1 MKRVLALSLLLV
13 AGCVARTP
21 QPGVETA
28 QANSAPVAVTGLT
41 ELLPEGHHAGA
52 MVEVNGAQIVAI
64 VADSAPKETPY
75 IVLDEAMKAGVCTIR
90 ETGSVDENGQ
100 QVNGDV
106 NTLLVTNTGDKPV
119 FLMAGDLVLGGK
131 QDRVL
136 AESVVVDPG
145 TRDMGI
151 PVFCVEHG
159 RWAVQGKDGEA
170 ATKGHFM
177 NAAKTGQ
184 VDMTVK
190 QVAIASGNQSRVWER
205 VATTNTALGV
215 GASTGTFR
223 AAYDDEKT
231 RAELDNAYTRAAKLV
246 TGSVVGFAVV
256 YKGDVAAMD
265 VFDSSDLAAKVSEKL
280 LRSYIITAIG
290 GGYELPLEAK
300 LARQSVTLSAEDVP
314 IADAAHSLS
323 QQLGMRVVVEEGLT
337 GNVTLDFNRI
347 DGAAAI
353 TTLAERADAWV
364 TVQGETMTLSARG
377 NEGPTLQFAQLQGVQ
392 TRAFT
397 QTMTGGQVDAEPSP
411 PTECSPNDR
420 TFNARA
426 FEKESVKYSCE
437 DKKTGRKV
445 QTSYMRR

>member
-1 MKRVLALSLLLV
+1 M
-13 AGCVARTP
+13 G
-21 QPGVETA
+21 
-28 QANSAPVAVTGLT
+28 
-41 ELLPEGHHAGA
+41 
-52 MVEVNGAQIVAI
+52 EVNGAQIFAI
-64 VADSAPKETPY
+64 VGDNATKETPDL
-75 IVLDEAMKAGVCTIR
+75 VLDEAMKAGVCTIKD
-90 ETGSVDENGQ
+90 TGSVDENGQ

-145 TRDMGI
+145 TTDMGI

-159 RWAVQGKDGEA
+159 RWAVQNKDGEA
-170 ATKGHFM
+170 AEKGQFM

-190 QVAIASGNQSRVWER
+190 QVAIASANQSRVWER

-223 AAYDDEKT
+223 AAYDDKKT
-231 RAELDNAYTRAAKLV
+231 RAEIDNAYTRAAKLV
-246 TGSVVGFAVV
+246 KGDVVGFAVV
-256 YKGDVAAMD
+256 HKGDVAAMD

-290 GGYELPLEAK
+290 GGYELPIEAK
-300 LARQSVTLSAEDVP
+300 LARQSVTMSADNLPV
-314 IADAAHSLS
+314 ADAARSLS
-323 QQLGMRVVVEEGLT
+323 QQLGMRVVVEDGLNAT
-337 GNVTLDFNRI
+337 VTLAFNRV

-353 TTLAERADAWV
+353 TTLAEQANAWV
-364 TVQGETMTLSARG
+364 TVQGETMTLSSRS
-377 NEGPTLQFAQLQGVQ
+377 NEGPTLQYADGENVQ
-392 TRAFT
+392 TV
-397 QTMTGGQVDAEPSP
+397 QVRWAAPSTSGLSLNADPAP
-411 PTECSPNDR
+411 PRECEPNDR
-420 TFNARA
+420 TFNARS